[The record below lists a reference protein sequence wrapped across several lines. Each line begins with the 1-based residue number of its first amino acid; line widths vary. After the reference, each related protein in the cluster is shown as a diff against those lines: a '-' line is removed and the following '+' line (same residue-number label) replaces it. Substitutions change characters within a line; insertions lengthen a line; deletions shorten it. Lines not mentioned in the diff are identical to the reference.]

1 MMIDN
6 DVDNADNN
14 DDKDDNDDG
23 WSCASDR
30 KDWVLGA
37 ADFLHRLASHALDDD
52 DYCDE
57 RWRLWWLDMMLLL
70 RWCNTLLHHKEPQ
83 DFHSQTAR
91 EEEEGLRILRIGWW
105 ALLSTWYDDQHHD
118 PFTKLSQVPHPS

>member
-30 KDWVLGA
+30 KD
-37 ADFLHRLASHALDDD
+37 
-52 DYCDE
+52 
-57 RWRLWWLDMMLLL
+57 
-70 RWCNTLLHHKEPQ
+70 
-83 DFHSQTAR
+83 
-91 EEEEGLRILRIGWW
+91 
-105 ALLSTWYDDQHHD
+105 
-118 PFTKLSQVPHPS
+118 